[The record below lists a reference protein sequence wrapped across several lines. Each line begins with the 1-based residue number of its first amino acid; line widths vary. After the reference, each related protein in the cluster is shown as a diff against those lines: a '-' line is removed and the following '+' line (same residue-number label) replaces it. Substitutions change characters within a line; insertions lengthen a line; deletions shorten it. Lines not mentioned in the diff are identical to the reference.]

1 MAVNPQHFSSIDGLR
16 VHFRLRGSGE
26 PLVLLH
32 GWGQTSLGFAGVM
45 PALEKQ
51 FRVLAPDLPGF
62 GFSESPPA
70 AWGSTEY
77 AGVVASLIK
86 NAGFERADVLG
97 HSFGGKVAVALAA
110 SQPELVRRLVLVAAP
125 VVRLPQVDGVR
136 SRARG
141 YKVARRLA
149 ALVPPP
155 LQDRILGWARDR
167 YGSEDYK
174 AAGELRS
181 TLVKVVNEDWRTELR
196 SLRSPVL
203 LVYGE
208 RDTDVPVAVA
218 REALAEAP
226 GAELVVIEGAGH
238 FPFLDDRERFVD
250 AVTTFLTAAEAP
262 SVA

>member
-1 MAVNPQHFSSIDGLR
+1 MAVSPQHFSSIDGLR

-32 GWGQTSLGFAGVM
+32 GWGQTSLSFAGIM
-45 PALEKQ
+45 PPLEKR

-62 GFSESPPA
+62 GFSESPPGP
-70 AWGSTEY
+70 WGSAEY
-77 AGVVASLIK
+77 ADVVASLIE
-86 NAGFERADVLG
+86 NAGLERADVLG

-110 SQPELVRRLVLVAAP
+110 SRPELVRRLVLVAAP
-125 VVRLPQVDGVR
+125 VVRLPPSTGVQ

-141 YKVARRLA
+141 YTIARRLA
-149 ALVPPP
+149 AFAPPFR
-155 LQDRILGWARDR
+155 DRILDWARNR

-174 AAGELRS
+174 TAGGLRP
-181 TLVKVVNEDWRTELR
+181 TLVKVVNEDWRAALKG
-196 SLRSPVL
+196 LRSPLL

-208 RDTDVPVAVA
+208 RDSDVPLAVA

-226 GAELVVIEGAGH
+226 NSKLVVIEGAGH
-238 FPFLDDRERFVD
+238 FPFLDDSYRFLD
-250 AVTTFLTAAEAP
+250 AVTRFLTPTEAP

>member
-1 MAVNPQHFSSIDGLR
+1 MAVNPQHFSVVDGLR
-16 VHFRLRGSGE
+16 VHFRLRGSGD
-26 PLVLLH
+26 PVVLLH
-32 GWGQTSLGFAGVM
+32 GWGQTSLSFAGIM
-45 PALEKQ
+45 AALEKR

-70 AWGSTEY
+70 TWGSAEY

-110 SQPELVRRLVLVAAP
+110 SRPELVKRLVLVAAP
-125 VVRLPQVDGVR
+125 VVRLPPAAGVQ

-141 YKVARRLA
+141 YTIARKLA
-149 ALVPPP
+149 ELAPP
-155 LQDRILGWARDR
+155 LRDRILGWARDR

-181 TLVKVVNEDWRTELR
+181 TFVKVVNEDWRTEMKG
-196 SLRSPVL
+196 LRSPLL

-208 RDTDVPVAVA
+208 RDTDVPLAVA

-226 GAELVVIEGAGH
+226 SAELAVIEGAGH
-238 FPFLDDRERFVD
+238 FPFLDDSDRFLD
-250 AVTTFLTAAEAP
+250 AVTRFLTAAEAP
-262 SVA
+262 SVG

>member
-1 MAVNPQHFSSIDGLR
+1 MAVNPQHFSVVDGLR

-26 PLVLLH
+26 PVVLLH
-32 GWGQTSLGFAGVM
+32 GWGQTSLSFAGIM
-45 PALEKQ
+45 PALERR

-70 AWGSTEY
+70 AWSSAEY
-77 AGVVASLIK
+77 AGVVASLIE

-97 HSFGGKVAVALAA
+97 HSFGGKVAVALA
-110 SQPELVRRLVLVAAP
+110 SSRPELVRRLVLVAA
-125 VVRLPQVDGVR
+125 GVQ

-141 YKVARRLA
+141 YAIARKLA
-149 ALVPPP
+149 SLAPP
-155 LQDRILGWARDR
+155 LRDRILGWARDR

-174 AAGELRS
+174 AAGELRP
-181 TLVKVVNEDWRTELR
+181 TFVKVVNEDWRTELK
-196 SLRSPVL
+196 SLRSPLL

-208 RDTDVPVAVA
+208 RDADVPLGVA

-226 GAELVVIEGAGH
+226 NAELVVIEGAGH
-238 FPFLDDRERFVD
+238 FPFLDDSDRFLDV
-250 AVTTFLTAAEAP
+250 VTRFLTAAEEAP

>member
-1 MAVNPQHFSSIDGLR
+1 MAVSPQHFSSIDGLR
-16 VHFRLRGSGE
+16 VHFRLRGAGE

-32 GWGQTSLGFAGVM
+32 GWGQTSLSVAGIM
-45 PALEKQ
+45 PALEKR

-70 AWGSTEY
+70 AWGSAEY
-77 AGVVASLIK
+77 AGVVASLIE
-86 NAGFERADVLG
+86 NAGFERADILG
-97 HSFGGKVAVALAA
+97 HSFGGKVAVALA
-110 SQPELVRRLVLVAAP
+110 SSRPELVRRLVVVAAP
-125 VVRLPQVDGVR
+125 VVRLPPAAGVQ

-141 YKVARRLA
+141 YTVARKLA
-149 ALVPPP
+149 GLAPP
-155 LQDRILGWARDR
+155 LRDRILGWARDR

-181 TLVKVVNEDWRTELR
+181 TFVKVVNEDWRTALK
-196 SLRSPVL
+196 SLRSPLL

-208 RDTDVPVAVA
+208 RDPAVPLVVA

-226 GAELVVIEGAGH
+226 SAELVVIEGAGH
-238 FPFLDDRERFVD
+238 FPFLDDSDRFLD
-250 AVTTFLTAAEAP
+250 AVTRFLTTAEAP